1 MKSIR
6 TRLFVSFFAIII
18 LCIGLAAYNY
28 FSVST
33 MNQKTDDMVSEELTV
48 LLEYDSLKYN
58 IAQSIALARGYV
70 LYGESSYRDDYD
82 IYSVEYDLT
91 ERKLSAMKIKEV
103 EGLLGETKK
112 WRDMI
117 NEKVF
122 IPYENGN
129 ADLAKHN
136 LQTYVQ
142 PAARGLMDQ
151 VEQLSKD
158 RERHIVSTGN
168 DVVNYGE
175 STNIAGLVVAAI
187 AVILGTIISI
197 YTSVVIARPVKNV
210 ANRMK
215 AISNGELQA
224 EPIKTKLKDEIGQ
237 LVTAVND
244 MNDNLRGMVKQM
256 SVVSDHVTGQSEE
269 LTQYADEV
277 MAGSQQIAVTM
288 EELSR
293 GAEDQASSSTLL
305 IEKMSN
311 FSQEIMQVA
320 IKGDDIK
327 EQSQG
332 MLTLTN
338 DGSAYMETSIQQMNS
353 IHEKMKQS
361 HTMVVGL
368 DNKTNEITKLVNVI
382 QEIAGQTNLLALNAA
397 IEAAR
402 AGEHGKGFAVVAD
415 EVRKL
420 AEQVGK
426 SVAEITV
433 IVKDIQ
439 TESKQVVQSL
449 DDGYQSVEEGTA
461 QIQTTGETFNELKRK
476 IDEISTQFES
486 MSSSLYGVLDDT
498 REISGAV
505 EGIAAVAEESAAGV
519 EQVSA
524 TAQQSSSSMEEVSKS
539 AKQLEENAGELNT
552 LIQQFKL
559 K

>member
-28 FSVST
+28 FSVSN
-33 MNQKTDDMVSEELTV
+33 MNQKTDDMLSEELTV
-48 LLEYDSLKYN
+48 LLEYNSLKYN

-70 LYGESSYRDDYD
+70 LYGESSYRDHYD

-91 ERKLSAMKIKEV
+91 DRKLSMMKLKEV
-103 EGLLGETKK
+103 EVLLRETKK
-112 WRDMI
+112 WRDLI

-122 IPYENGN
+122 IPYDSGN
-129 ADLAKHN
+129 TDLAKHN

-151 VEQLSKD
+151 VEQLSKE
-158 RERHIVSTGN
+158 RERQIVSTGK
-168 DVVNYGE
+168 DVVNFGE

-187 AVILGTIISI
+187 AIILGTIISI

-215 AISNGELQA
+215 AISNGELYA

-244 MNDNLRGMVKQM
+244 MNENLRGMVKQM

-320 IKGDDIK
+320 VKGEDIK

-332 MLTLTN
+332 MLNLTN

-353 IHEKMKQS
+353 INEKMKQS

-461 QIQTTGETFNELKRK
+461 QIQTTGETFNALKRK

-539 AKQLEENAGELNT
+539 AKQLEGNAGELNT

>member
-6 TRLFVSFFAIII
+6 TRLFASFFTIIV
-18 LCIGLAAYNY
+18 LCIGLAIYNY
-28 FSVST
+28 FAVSS

-48 LLEYDSLKYN
+48 LLEYDNLKYN

-70 LYGESSYRDDYD
+70 LYGESTYRDDYA
-82 IYSVEYDLT
+82 IFSVEYDLT
-91 ERKLSAMKIKEV
+91 SRQLTSMKIKEV
-103 EGLLGETKK
+103 EGLLRETKQ

-117 NEKVF
+117 DEYVF
-122 IPYENGN
+122 IPYESGN
-129 ADLAKHN
+129 TEVAKHN
-136 LQTYVQ
+136 LQTHIQ
-142 PAARGLMDQ
+142 PAARSLMDK
-151 VEQLSKD
+151 VEKLSHD
-158 RERHIVSTGN
+158 RERQIASTGKE
-168 DVVNYGE
+168 VVNYGE
-175 STNIAGLVVAAI
+175 MANIVGLAVGVL

-197 YTSVVIARPVKNV
+197 FTSEVIARPVKNV
-210 ANRMK
+210 ATRMK
-215 AISNGELQA
+215 AISNGELHA

-244 MNDNLRGMVKQM
+244 MNVNISGMVKQM
-256 SVVSDHVTGQSEE
+256 AVVSDNVTGQSEE

-293 GAEDQASSSTLL
+293 GAEDQASSSTIL
-305 IEKMSN
+305 IEKMSD

-320 IKGDDIK
+320 VQGDGIK
-327 EQSQG
+327 EHSQG
-332 MLTLTN
+332 MLALTN
-338 DGSAYMETSIQQMNS
+338 DGSSYMDTSIQQMNS

-361 HTMVVGL
+361 HGMVVGL

-439 TESKQVVQSL
+439 SESKQVVQSL

-461 QIQTTGETFNELKRK
+461 QIQTTGKTFNELKQK
-476 IDEISTQFES
+476 IDDIGTRIEA
-486 MSSSLYGVLDDT
+486 MSNSLYGVLDDT
-498 REISGAV
+498 REISGAI
-505 EGIAAVAEESAAGV
+505 EGIATVAEESAAGV
-519 EQVSA
+519 EEVSA

-552 LIQQFKL
+552 LIQRFKL

>member
-6 TRLFVSFFAIII
+6 TRLFVSFFTIII
-18 LCIGLAAYNY
+18 LCIGLAAYN
-28 FSVST
+28 FLAVSS
-33 MNQKTDDMVSEELTV
+33 MNQKTDNMVSEELTV
-48 LLEYDSLKYN
+48 LLEYNNLKYN
-58 IAQSIALARGYV
+58 IAQSIALTRGYV
-70 LYGESSYRDDYD
+70 LYGESDYKNNYD
-82 IYSVEYDLT
+82 IYSVEFDLT
-91 ERKLSAMKIKEV
+91 NRKLSGMKIKEV
-103 EGLLGETKK
+103 EGLLRETKK

-117 NEKVF
+117 NEFVF
-122 IPYENGN
+122 IPYENG
-129 ADLAKHN
+129 DTELAKHN
-136 LQTYVQ
+136 LQTHVQ
-142 PAARGLMDQ
+142 PAARGLMDKI
-151 VEQLSKD
+151 EQLSKD
-158 RERHIVSTGN
+158 RERQIVSTGES
-168 DVVNYGE
+168 VVKYGD
-175 STNIAGLVVAAI
+175 SANIVGLAVAVFAL
-187 AVILGTIISI
+187 ILGTIISV
-197 YTSVVIARPVKNV
+197 YTSEVIARPVKNV

-244 MNDNLRGMVKQM
+244 MNENVRSMVKQM
-256 SVVSDHVTGQSEE
+256 AVVSDNVTGQSEE

-293 GAEDQASSSTLL
+293 GAEDQANSSTIL
-305 IEKMSN
+305 IEKMSH

-320 IKGDDIK
+320 VKGDDIK
-327 EQSQG
+327 DQSQA

-361 HTMVVGL
+361 HSMVIGL
-368 DNKTNEITKLVNVI
+368 DHKTNEITKLVNVI

-402 AGEHGKGFAVVAD
+402 AGEHGRGFAVVAD

-439 TESKQVVQSL
+439 NESKKVVGSL

-461 QIQTTGETFNELKRK
+461 QIQTTGKTFNLLKQK
-476 IDEISTQFES
+476 IEEIGTQFS
-486 MSSSLYGVLDDT
+486 AVSSSLYGVLDDT
-498 REISGAV
+498 REISGAI

-519 EQVSA
+519 EEVSA
-524 TAQQSSSSMEEVSKS
+524 TAQQSSSSMEEVAKS

>member
-6 TRLFVSFFAIII
+6 TRLIVSFFTIII
-18 LCIGLAAYNY
+18 LCIGLATYNY
-28 FSVST
+28 LAVSN
-33 MNQKTDDMVSEELTV
+33 MNQKTDDVVSEELSI
-48 LLEYDSLKYN
+48 LLEYNNLKYN
-58 IAQSIALARGYV
+58 ISQSIALARGYV
-70 LYGESSYRDDYD
+70 LYGETTYKNDYD
-82 IYSVEYDLT
+82 VTSVEFDVT
-91 ERKLSAMKIKEV
+91 NRELSSMKIEEV
-103 EGLLGETKK
+103 ETLLRETKK

-117 NEKVF
+117 NEYVF
-122 IPYENGN
+122 IPYESGN
-129 ADLAKHN
+129 VELAKHN
-136 LQTYVQ
+136 LQTHVQ

-151 VEQLSKD
+151 VRKLSND
-158 RERHIVSTGN
+158 RERHIVSTGK
-168 DVVNYGE
+168 DVVKYGE
-175 STNIAGLVVAAI
+175 SANLVGLAVAAF
-187 AVILGTIISI
+187 AVLLGTIISI
-197 YTSVVIARPVKNV
+197 YTSEVIARPVKNV
-210 ANRMK
+210 AHRMK
-215 AISNGELQA
+215 SISSGELQA

-237 LVTAVND
+237 LVTAING
-244 MNDNLRGMVKQM
+244 MNENLRGMVRQM
-256 SVVSDHVTGQSEE
+256 AGVSDNVTGQSEE

-293 GAEDQASSSTLL
+293 GAEDQATSSTML

-320 IKGDDIK
+320 VKGDDIK
-327 EQSQG
+327 DKSQG

-338 DGSAYMETSIQQMNS
+338 DGSTYMETSIQQMNI

-361 HTMVVGL
+361 NKMVVGL

-426 SVAEITV
+426 SVAEITS

-439 TESKQVVQSL
+439 HESKQVVQSL

-461 QIQTTGETFNELKRK
+461 QIQTTGKTFNELKQK
-476 IDEISTQFES
+476 IDDIGTQIEE
-486 MSSSLYGVLDDT
+486 MSGSLYGVLDDT
-498 REISGAV
+498 REISGAI

-519 EQVSA
+519 EEVSA
-524 TAQQSSSSMEEVSKS
+524 TAQQSSSSMEEVAKS

-552 LIQQFKL
+552 LIQKFKL

>member
-48 LLEYDSLKYN
+48 LLQYDSLKYN

-82 IYSVEYDLT
+82 IYSVEFDLT
-91 ERKLSAMKIKEV
+91 DRKLGAMKIKEV
-103 EGLLGETKK
+103 EGILRETKK
-112 WRDMI
+112 WRDLI

-122 IPYENGN
+122 IPYDNGN
-129 ADLAKHN
+129 IDLAKHN
-136 LQTYVQ
+136 LQTYIQ

-151 VEQLSKD
+151 VEQLSKE
-158 RERHIVSTGN
+158 RERQIDSTGK
-168 DVVNYGE
+168 DVVSYGE

-187 AVILGTIISI
+187 AIILGTIISI

-215 AISNGELQA
+215 AISNGELHA

-244 MNDNLRGMVKQM
+244 MNENLRGMVKQM

-293 GAEDQASSSTLL
+293 GAEEQASSSTLL

-320 IKGDDIK
+320 VNGEDIK

-361 HTMVVGL
+361 HAMVVGL

-449 DDGYQSVEEGTA
+449 DDGYQSVEEGTS
-461 QIQTTGETFNELKRK
+461 QIQTTGETFNDLKRK
-476 IDEISTQFES
+476 IDDISTQFES
-486 MSSSLYGVLDDT
+486 MSSSLYGILDDT
-498 REISGAV
+498 REISGAI

-524 TAQQSSSSMEEVSKS
+524 TAQQSSSSMDEVSKS

>member
-82 IYSVEYDLT
+82 IYSVEFDLT
-91 ERKLSAMKIKEV
+91 DRKLGSMKIKEV
-103 EGLLGETKK
+103 EKILRETKK
-112 WRDMI
+112 WRDLI

-122 IPYENGN
+122 IPYDSGDKE
-129 ADLAKHN
+129 LAKHN

-142 PAARGLMDQ
+142 PGARGLMDQ
-151 VEQLSKD
+151 VEQLSKE
-158 RERHIVSTGN
+158 RERQIVSTGN
-168 DVVNYGE
+168 DVVSYGE

-187 AVILGTIISI
+187 AIILGTIISI

-215 AISNGELQA
+215 AISNGELHA

-244 MNDNLRGMVKQM
+244 MNENLRGMVKQM

-320 IKGDDIK
+320 VNGEDIK

-338 DGSAYMETSIQQMNS
+338 DGSAFMETSIQQMNS

-361 HTMVVGL
+361 HAMVVGL

-449 DDGYQSVEEGTA
+449 DDGYQSVEEGTS
-461 QIQTTGETFNELKRK
+461 QIQTTGETFNDLKRK
-476 IDEISTQFES
+476 IDDISTQFES
-486 MSSSLYGVLDDT
+486 MSSSLYGILDDT
-498 REISGAV
+498 REISGAI

-539 AKQLEENAGELNT
+539 AKQLEENAGELNM
-552 LIQQFKL
+552 LIQKFNVK
-559 K
+559 

>member
-6 TRLFVSFFAIII
+6 MRLFASFFTIII
-18 LCIGLAAYNY
+18 LCIGLSAYNY
-28 FSVST
+28 FAVSS
-33 MNQKTDDMVSEELTV
+33 MNQKTDHMVSEELTV

-58 IAQSIALARGYV
+58 IAQSIALARGFV
-70 LYGESSYRDDYD
+70 LYGESSYRNDYD

-91 ERKLSAMKIKEV
+91 SRKLSAMKIKEV
-103 EGLLGETKK
+103 EELLRETKK

-117 NEKVF
+117 KEYVF
-122 IPYENGN
+122 IPYESGN
-129 ADLAKHN
+129 AELAKHN
-136 LQTYVQ
+136 LQTHIQ
-142 PAARGLMDQ
+142 PAARSLMDQ
-151 VEQLSKD
+151 VENLSNQ
-158 RERHIVSTGN
+158 RERQIVQAGE

-175 STNIAGLVVAAI
+175 KANIVGLVVSVVAI
-187 AVILGTIISI
+187 ILGTIISI
-197 YTSVVIARPVKNV
+197 VTSEVISRPVKHV
-210 ANRMK
+210 AYRMK

-237 LVTAVND
+237 LVTAVNG
-244 MNDNLRGMVKQM
+244 MNENLRGMVKQM
-256 SVVSDHVTGQSEE
+256 AVVSDNVTGQSEE

-293 GAEDQASSSTLL
+293 GSEDQATSSTIL
-305 IEKMSN
+305 IEKMSD

-320 IKGDDIK
+320 VKGDDIK
-327 EQSQG
+327 DHSQG

-338 DGSAYMETSIQQMNS
+338 DGNAYMETSIQQMNS

-361 HTMVVGL
+361 HAMVVGL

-426 SVAEITV
+426 SVSEITL

-439 TESKQVVQSL
+439 IESKQVVQSL

-461 QIQTTGETFNELKRK
+461 QIQTTGKTFNELKQK
-476 IDEISTQFES
+476 IADIGTQIEA
-486 MSSSLYGVLDDT
+486 MSGSLYGVLDDT
-498 REISGAV
+498 REISGAI

-519 EQVSA
+519 EEVSA
-524 TAQQSSSSMEEVSKS
+524 TAQQSSSSMEEVAKS

-552 LIQQFKL
+552 LIQRFKL
-559 K
+559 E

>member
-6 TRLFVSFFAIII
+6 TRLFVSFFTIII
-18 LCIGLAAYNY
+18 LCIGLATYNY
-28 FSVST
+28 VSVSN
-33 MNQKTDDMVSEELTV
+33 MNNQTEDMVSEELSV

-58 IAQSIALARGYV
+58 ISQSIALARGFV
-70 LYGESSYRDDYD
+70 LYGETSYKDEYN
-82 IYSVEYDLT
+82 IYSVEFDVT
-91 ERKLSAMKIKEV
+91 QRKLSERKIKEV
-103 EGLLGETKK
+103 EGLLREIKQ

-117 NEKVF
+117 NNYVF
-122 IPYENGN
+122 IPYESGETEI
-129 ADLAKHN
+129 AKHN
-136 LQTYVQ
+136 LQTHIQ
-142 PAARGLMDQ
+142 PAARSLMDQ
-151 VEQLSKD
+151 VEKLSHD
-158 RERHIVSTGN
+158 RERQMVSTGEH
-168 DVVNYGE
+168 VVNFGE
-175 STNIAGLVVAAI
+175 RANLVGLAVAAI
-187 AVILGTIISI
+187 AIILGMIISI
-197 YTSVVIARPVKNV
+197 YSSEVIARPVKNV
-210 ANRMK
+210 ASRMK

-244 MNDNLRGMVKQM
+244 MNENLRGMVKQM
-256 SVVSDHVTGQSEE
+256 AVVSDNVTGQSEE

-293 GAEDQASSSTLL
+293 GAEEQATSSTIL

-320 IKGDDIK
+320 VKGDDIK
-327 EQSQG
+327 DQSQG

-338 DGSAYMETSIQQMNS
+338 DGNAYMEASIHQMNS

-361 HTMVVGL
+361 NKMVVGL

-426 SVAEITV
+426 SVAEITL

-439 TESKQVVQSL
+439 HESKQVVQSL

-461 QIQTTGETFNELKRK
+461 QIQTTGKTFNELKQK
-476 IDEISTQFES
+476 IDDIGTQIEA
-486 MSSSLYGVLDDT
+486 MSGSLYGVLDDT
-498 REISGAV
+498 REISGAI

-519 EQVSA
+519 EEVSA